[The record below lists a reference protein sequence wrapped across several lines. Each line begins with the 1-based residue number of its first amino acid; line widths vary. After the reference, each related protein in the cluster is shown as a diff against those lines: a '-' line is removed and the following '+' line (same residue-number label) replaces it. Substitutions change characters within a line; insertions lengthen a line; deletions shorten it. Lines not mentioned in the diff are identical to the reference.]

1 MSSFTPL
8 VFTAAGRARLTRSS
22 AESIV
27 GCTSART
34 VKKAS
39 PNRASHSYDDMADS
53 SDDDDD
59 FAVALD
65 ADGRVA
71 GSSGVCDPQFACWD
85 SLLRCHDLA
94 ALRVDCELAS
104 WPLAASSFW
113 LPCDAAPQNALES
126 LAAAIF
132 RLHTRAREFDRAASG
147 AEWWA
152 NVSRSEAM
160 ARADGYGKVYMHF
173 DKDERAYSECGLFVH
188 PLASTVTYLT
198 SEGAPT
204 LVVDARLSPEGKY
217 VEAVGD
223 AHIVPPRVGR
233 HVRFDGRLLHGAP
246 LGLEARGDEA
256 PYVRGRSSSTFG
268 SAIGRGA
275 APATPPHSAVAIS
288 RTPVA
293 HARRRRR
300 RRGRVRPC
308 LIERD
313 NSTGRWRTTRRET
326 RCPSPAAS
334 AAARRGQVVRL
345 GGCELRRTG

>member
-1 MSSFTPL
+1 M
-8 VFTAAGRARLTRSS
+8 
-22 AESIV
+22 AE
-27 GCTSART
+27 
-34 VKKAS
+34 
-39 PNRASHSYDDMADS
+39 S

-85 SLLRCHDLA
+85 SLLRCHDFA

-132 RLHTRAREFDRAASG
+132 RLHTRGRDFDRAASG

-204 LVVDARLSPEGKY
+204 LVVDVRLSPEGKY

-246 LGLEARGDEA
+246 LELLEARADGA
-256 PYVRGRSSSTFG
+256 PYVRVTFLVNIW
-268 SAIGRGA
+268 IGHRPRGCA
-275 APATPPHSAVAIS
+275 RYKPPHSAVAIS
-288 RTPVA
+288 RTPVRLRA
-293 HARRRRR
+293 AAATTAARRV
-300 RRGRVRPC
+300 RGSC
-308 LIERD
+308 LGPDSGDQLHRLAVAQTDEA
-313 NSTGRWRTTRRET
+313 REL
-326 RCPSPAAS
+326 RLPVDFAAT

-345 GGCELRRTG
+345 GGCELRRRG

>member
-1 MSSFTPL
+1 M
-8 VFTAAGRARLTRSS
+8 
-22 AESIV
+22 AE
-27 GCTSART
+27 
-34 VKKAS
+34 
-39 PNRASHSYDDMADS
+39 S

-132 RLHTRAREFDRAASG
+132 RLHTRGRDFDRAASG

-246 LGLEARGDEA
+246 LELLEARGDEA
-256 PYVRGRSSSTFG
+256 PYVRVTFLVNIW
-268 SAIGRGA
+268 IGHRPRGCA
-275 APATPPHSAVAIS
+275 RYKPPHSAVAIS
-288 RTPVA
+288 RTPVRLRA
-293 HARRRRR
+293 AAAATAVR
-300 RRGRVRPC
+300 RVRPGF
-308 LIERD
+308 IERA
-313 NSTGRWRTTRRET
+313 TTRLHRLAVLQTNEARELRLPVAT
-326 RCPSPAAS
+326 AAS
-334 AAARRGQVVRL
+334 AATRRGQVVRL
-345 GGCELRRTG
+345 AFTADPMDTLSGTDRIRLGSG

>member
-1 MSSFTPL
+1 M
-8 VFTAAGRARLTRSS
+8 
-22 AESIV
+22 AE
-27 GCTSART
+27 
-34 VKKAS
+34 
-39 PNRASHSYDDMADS
+39 S

-59 FAVALD
+59 DAVALD

-113 LPCDAAPQNALES
+113 LPRDAAPQNALES

-132 RLHTRAREFDRAASG
+132 RLHTRGREFDRAASG

-246 LGLEARGDEA
+246 LEPSRRAATSAVRSRDLPGQIWIGHHRGLRPLQAAAQRGRHQPHTGPLARGGGGDGGAARERHARGGDEPPVCGGA
-256 PYVRGRSSSTFG
+256 DR
-268 SAIGRGA
+268 RGA
-275 APATPPHSAVAIS
+275 RAAA
-288 RTPVA
+288 
-293 HARRRRR
+293 ARR
-300 RRGRVRPC
+300 
-308 LIERD
+308 L
-313 NSTGRWRTTRRET
+313 
-326 RCPSPAAS
+326 AAS

-345 GGCELRRTG
+345 GGCELRGQDRIVVTLRQ